1 MNIYCLMTVKNE
13 IDILPDVIDSALH
26 WANKIIILDNNSND
40 GCIEYI
46 QKISNEDER
55 IIFWGVYKGPFTD
68 AIRQRVFQDY
78 KHIANVGDWWCRLD
92 ADEIYIDNPRVFL
105 EDLNHR
111 VDYVKCASFQYYLT
125 EDMVTPGID
134 KNYKDLSHYKCN
146 WSEIRF
152 FKFKKDTIWLPKMN
166 WPINIYKSADNF
178 VRLKHF
184 QYRNIQQI
192 KQRIETRKNNTKD
205 NNIFYHDKA
214 NGAEWFSIRGF
225 KIPDDIAYLDAK
237 VVTYSDLENSKEYI
251 IPEHFKTKF
260 HDKPNFLKLL
270 QRKLVT
276 FVFNRFFSK
285 YI

>member
-1 MNIYCLMTVKNE
+1 
-13 IDILPDVIDSALH
+13 
-26 WANKIIILDNNSND
+26 
-40 GCIEYI
+40 
-46 QKISNEDER
+46 
-55 IIFWGVYKGPFTD
+55 
-68 AIRQRVFQDY
+68 
-78 KHIANVGDWWCRLD
+78 
-92 ADEIYIDNPRVFL
+92 
-105 EDLNHR
+105 
-111 VDYVKCASFQYYLT
+111 
-125 EDMVTPGID
+125 
-134 KNYKDLSHYKCN
+134 
-146 WSEIRF
+146 
-152 FKFKKDTIWLPKMN
+152 
-166 WPINIYKSADNF
+166 ADNF

-225 KIPDDIAYLDAK
+225 KIPDDTAYLDAK
-237 VVTYSDLENSKEYI
+237 VVAYSDLENSKEYI

-260 HDKPNFLKLL
+260 YDKTNFLKLL